1 MNGLLAQF
9 RDSAARGRTPFLI
22 GSAGFVAMGAIAV
35 AGLAGQA
42 LAQLPITSV
51 VSCTTITKAGNYE
64 IDSALTAQKPGDCIV
79 IKAANVTLNLNGMPI
94 NGNGGAGA
102 GVHVLSSANYAYIEG
117 RGSTIGGFAEGM
129 EIDGSNA
136 IAENF
141 TATDNA
147 DAGVLLEKAK
157 SSRASNFTSTSNV
170 NDGVRVYSGTSNAVS
185 DFDVSLNNRYGVWLE
200 STTRDIV
207 HGFTAE
213 NNSLAGVYIG
223 CFADGPHANKCSK
236 PTLQS
241 ASNVVFNGKSLKAGD
256 GSQQIGIAIDLADLG
271 NKVTDLTSQFNAQ
284 FDAMDENPQCGTN
297 TWMVITYGTSN
308 QNDGCIP

>member
-1 MNGLLAQF
+1 MSRFLALRRIRTLFLGLLGLSIGCLGIATWTS
-9 RDSAARGRTPFLI
+9 SAFADP
-22 GSAGFVAMGAIAV
+22 
-35 AGLAGQA
+35 
-42 LAQLPITSV
+42 PITSIT
-51 VSCTTITKAGNYE
+51 SCQTITKAGNYE
-64 IDSALTAQKPGDCIV
+64 VDSTLTTDKPGDCLV
-79 IKAANVTLNLNGMPI
+79 IEASNVTINLNGMAI
-94 NGNGGAGA
+94 NGSGGAGA

-136 IAENF
+136 VAENF

-147 DAGVLLEKAK
+147 DAGVLFEKAK
-157 SSRASNFTSTSNV
+157 GSRVSNFTSTSNV
-170 NDGVRVYSGTSNAVS
+170 NDGVRVYSGSSNAVS

-200 STTRDIV
+200 STTRNIV

-213 NNSLAGVYIG
+213 SNALAGLYIG
-223 CFADGPHANKCSK
+223 CFADGPQDNKCK
-236 PTLQS
+236 PAMQS
-241 ASNVVFNGKSLKAGD
+241 TSNLVFNGKSFKATD
-256 GSQQIGIAIDLADLG
+256 GSQQIGVAIDLGDLS

-284 FDAMDENPQCGTN
+284 FDAVDENPQCGTN